1 MIKDSYKC
9 GANAVFVAEKMLN
22 LYKSSEMHIG
32 IAGNIGS
39 GKTTLTRML
48 SEHYGWTPKYEAV
61 TYNPYLEDYYKDI
74 KRWSFNLEV
83 YFLQQRF
90 KDVLEIAS
98 SDDVI
103 IQDRTIFEGVYIFV
117 ANNKAMGNLSDRDY
131 ETYMDLFKL
140 MMSLVK
146 APDLLIYLR
155 SSVPHLVSQIQK
167 RGREYEKSIEL
178 DYLEGLNNRYEQW
191 ISEYPGRVLT
201 IDADGLDFQNRPE
214 DFALITDK
222 IGAELFGLF

>member
-1 MIKDSYKC
+1 
-9 GANAVFVAEKMLN
+9 
-22 LYKSSEMHIG
+22 MHIG

-48 SEHYGWTPKYEAV
+48 SEHYGWTPKYESV

-98 SDDVI
+98 SNDVI

-222 IGAELFGLF
+222 IDSELFGLF

>member
-1 MIKDSYKC
+1 
-9 GANAVFVAEKMLN
+9 MLI

-90 KDVLEIAS
+90 RDVLEIAS

-117 ANNKAMGNLSDRDY
+117 ANNKSMGNLSDRDY

-191 ISEYPGRVLT
+191 ISEYPGRVLV

-222 IGAELFGLF
+222 IDSELFGLFPH

>member
-155 SSVPHLVSQIQK
+155 SSVPHLVFQIQK

-222 IGAELFGLF
+222 IDAELFGLF

>member
-1 MIKDSYKC
+1 M
-9 GANAVFVAEKMLN
+9 AENLLN
-22 LYKSSEMHIG
+22 LYKSTEMHIG

-98 SDDVI
+98 SNDVI

-178 DYLEGLNNRYEQW
+178 DYLEGLNNRYEKW
-191 ISEYPGRVLT
+191 IAEYPGKVLA

-222 IGAELFGLF
+222 IDSELFGLFG

>member
-1 MIKDSYKC
+1 
-9 GANAVFVAEKMLN
+9 MLN

-117 ANNKAMGNLSDRDY
+117 ANNKSMGNLSDRDY

-155 SSVPHLVSQIQK
+155 CSVPHLVSQIQK

-191 ISEYPGRVLT
+191 ISEYPGRVLV

-222 IGAELFGLF
+222 IDSELFGLFPH

>member
-1 MIKDSYKC
+1 
-9 GANAVFVAEKMLN
+9 
-22 LYKSSEMHIG
+22 MHIG
-32 IAGNIGS
+32 IAGNIGC

-48 SEHYGWTPKYEAV
+48 ADHYGWTPKYEAV

-222 IGAELFGLF
+222 IDAELFGLF

>member
-1 MIKDSYKC
+1 
-9 GANAVFVAEKMLN
+9 
-22 LYKSSEMHIG
+22 MHIG

-98 SDDVI
+98 SNDVI

-178 DYLEGLNNRYEQW
+178 DYLEGLNNRYEKW
-191 ISEYPGRVLT
+191 ISEYQGRVLV

-222 IGAELFGLF
+222 IDSELFGLF